1 VVRRRRTG
9 RNVQLN
15 VKATAQTIER
25 FTAIADEHGMV
36 FGEFLEAAPKRALM
50 GAGG

>member
-1 VVRRRRTG
+1 VGYKAR
-9 RNVQLN
+9 